1 MIKILCALMIVVI
14 TADIAFCTTYSSM
27 KFKCSVCGTEKEY
40 RVLTSTNAFG
50 PSDLDTRPPEMQRS
64 TMPMWVQECPECGYA
79 ASEISDSCD
88 VSPDFLKS
96 EAYITCEGHKLKSPL
111 ASRFY
116 KVSMIQKECG
126 NIRGAFFAVLHGAWA
141 CDDAKD
147 MAGALACREKA
158 ASFADE
164 LIADESLNASQRE
177 NIMLMRA
184 DILRRAGRFEDVIR
198 LYSGVKFSGKKN
210 NLEVMNAVL
219 KFELELARKEDS
231 RCYTIKDALRE

>member
-1 MIKILCALMIVVI
+1 MFKIFCALMIVVMF
-14 TADIAFCTTYSSM
+14 ADGAFCTTYSSK

-64 TMPMWVQECPECGYA
+64 TMSMWVQECPSCGYVA
-79 ASEISDSCD
+79 DEISDPCE
-88 VSPDFLKS
+88 VSPEFLKS
-96 EAYITCEGHKLKSPL
+96 EGYLTCEGHKLKSKL
-111 ASRFY
+111 ASSFY
-116 KVSMIQKECG
+116 RLSMIQQES
-126 NIRGAFFAVLHGAWA
+126 NHIMGAFFAMLHGAWA

-147 MAGALACREKA
+147 YAGALACREKA
-158 ASFADE
+158 ASLATE
-164 LIADESLNASQRE
+164 LIDGGTLKASGRE

-198 LYSGVKFSGKKN
+198 LYSDVKFEAEGN

-219 KFELELARKEDS
+219 EFELELARRKDTT
-231 RCYTIKDALRE
+231 CYTVKDALN